1 MIKLAG
7 WFWLV
12 LVSTAGF
19 AMFAVKYEVQSQEEE
34 LNRARKEIA
43 AEQHAIRMD
52 EVEWAYLTRP
62 QTLEELNRRHLSLMA
77 IATAQ
82 IRTAPPDIPMRPPPS
97 SPVEEA
103 IAAAPPPTGEAAPSD
118 ASPPPKTAQETAPAM
133 AAPGQASPAVTTAL
147 QTTAPNMA
155 APPQT
160 TTRASL
166 TVAPTQMMS
175 PTAAAAQIPTRAPEI
190 AKPVVIKAAAKPTG
204 ARRPKTLD
212 DLIAQVAA
220 SR

>member
-12 LVSTAGF
+12 LVSAAGF
-19 AMFAVKYEVQSQEEE
+19 AMFAVKYEVQSLEEK

-62 QTLEELNRRHLSLMA
+62 QTLEELNRRHLSLMP

-82 IRTAPPDIPMRPPPS
+82 IRATLPDIPLRPPP
-97 SPVEEA
+97 
-103 IAAAPPPTGEAAPSD
+103 PPPTELVVAGSSPQGAAESAEPVI
-118 ASPPPKTAQETAPAM
+118 AALPETAQEVVTST
-133 AAPGQASPAVTTAL
+133 AAPVQSGPIMATLQTGPQTSPTTAVPL
-147 QTTAPNMA
+147 
-155 APPQT
+155 T
-160 TTRASL
+160 TTR
-166 TVAPTQMMS
+166 T
-175 PTAAAAQIPTRAPEI
+175 PEI
-190 AKPVVIKAAAKPTG
+190 AKPPIAKAVMKSAG
-204 ARRPKTLD
+204 LRRPKTLD
-212 DLIAQVAA
+212 DLIAQIVA

>member
-12 LVSTAGF
+12 LVSSAAF
-19 AMFAVKYEVQSQEEE
+19 AMFAVKYEVQSLEEE

-43 AEQHAIRMD
+43 AEEHAVRMD

-62 QTLEELNRRHLSLMA
+62 QTLEEMNRRHLLLMP
-77 IATAQ
+77 IATSQ
-82 IRTAPPDIPMRPPPS
+82 IRATVPEIPMRPPP
-97 SPVEEA
+97 A
-103 IAAAPPPTGEAAPSD
+103 IELAGAGSPPPGAGEAAEP
-118 ASPPPKTAQETAPAM
+118 AVVAPPEAAQEVVTSNVAPVQLV
-133 AAPGQASPAVTTAL
+133 PIT
-147 QTTAPNMA
+147 

-160 TTRASL
+160 GPQTSPTTAVPVATTR
-166 TVAPTQMMS
+166 
-175 PTAAAAQIPTRAPEI
+175 IPET
-190 AKPVVIKAAAKPTG
+190 AKPVVIKAAAKPAG

-212 DLIAQVAA
+212 DLIAQIVA

>member
-1 MIKLAG
+1 MTKLAG

-19 AMFAVKYEVQSQEEE
+19 AMFAVKYEVQSLEEE
-34 LNRARKEIA
+34 LNRARKEVA
-43 AEQHAIRMD
+43 AEEHAIRMD

-62 QTLEELNRRHLSLMA
+62 QTLEELNRRHLSLMP

-82 IRTAPPDIPMRPPPS
+82 IRTALPDIPMRPPPPP
-97 SPVEEA
+97 PVEEA
-103 IAAAPPPTGEAAPSD
+103 MAAAAPPIAEATPSD
-118 ASPPPKTAQETAPAM
+118 ASPPKTAQETAPAM
-133 AAPGQASPAVTTAL
+133 AAPGQASFVVATAP
-147 QTTAPNMA
+147 QATAPNVA

-166 TVAPTQMMS
+166 TVAPTQTMS
-175 PTAAAAQIPTRAPEI
+175 PIAATAQIPTRAPEI
-190 AKPVVIKAAAKPTG
+190 PKPVVIKAAAKP
-204 ARRPKTLD
+204 AALRRPKTLD
-212 DLIAQVAA
+212 DLIAQIVA

>member
-1 MIKLAG
+1 MTKLAG

-19 AMFAVKYEVQSQEEE
+19 AMFAVKYEVQSLEEE
-34 LNRARKEIA
+34 LNRARKETA

-62 QTLEELNRRHLSLMA
+62 QTLEELNRRHLSLMP

-82 IRTAPPDIPMRPPPS
+82 IRTALPDIPVRLPS
-97 SPVEEA
+97 PPVEEA
-103 IAAAPPPTGEAAPSD
+103 MAAAAPPAGEAPPSD
-118 ASPPPKTAQETAPAM
+118 EPPPPKTAQETAPAIV
-133 AAPGQASPAVTTAL
+133 AASGQASLAVATAPQTTPSAAAL
-147 QTTAPNMA
+147 PQTTA
-155 APPQT
+155 
-160 TTRASL
+160 RASL
-166 TVAPTQMMS
+166 TAAPTQTMS
-175 PTAAAAQIPTRAPEI
+175 STAATAQIPTRAPEI

-212 DLIAQVAA
+212 ALIAQIVA